1 MSSFST
7 GNAFGATAD
16 AAFSALLPQQAQSES
31 VANAVLVNGTKLYGK
46 GDYEGA
52 IKEFKTA
59 IGLAPQSKS
68 SAEAYNFIANSY
80 LKLNKPEDAIS
91 AYKASINLNPGRDDT
106 HVKLGNVYMSLK
118 RNEEA
123 ESEYKSALKL
133 NPYSTSNAYTLGQL
147 YLQSGRY
154 NEAESQFNRIIN
166 LAPRAVEGYYGLGL
180 TYSKEG
186 RHGEAIN
193 QFKEAITM
201 DSDFNYAYV
210 DLGSAYADSGNK
222 DEAQKQVDILETKD
236 PGMAAVLSAYIS
248 DVSAPKIFLANPNT
262 DSNFFLSYLS
272 SGTLLSSLNS
282 SLATP
287 NATQNFNIDFYFDKP
302 MDMDSVQNTDNWQI
316 SRASAAAP
324 DGGYNWGL
332 PIPQTEVTVFP
343 MPQSVIYDQVNN
355 KATLTFTITQNA
367 AGNGTIDPSHLVF
380 KFNGKDVKGMT
391 MDETSDEYS
400 GAAGV
405 V

>member
-1 MSSFST
+1 MDLLST
-7 GNAFGATAD
+7 GAAAD
-16 AAFSALLPQQAQSES
+16 ALFSAATLQQTQMES

-46 GDYEGA
+46 GNYEQA
-52 IKEFKTA
+52 IKEFKRA
-59 IGLAPQSKS
+59 IGLAPQSAS
-68 SAEAYNFIANSY
+68 SGDAYNFIANSY
-80 LKLNKPEDAIS
+80 LKLNRPEDAIS
-91 AYKASINLNPGRDDT
+91 AYKSSINLYPSRDDT
-106 HVKLGNVYMSLK
+106 HMKLGNVYLSMK

-123 ESEYKSALKL
+123 ENEYKSAIKL
-133 NPYSTSNAYTLGQL
+133 NPYSTSNVYTLGQL

-186 RHGEAIN
+186 RHEEAIN

-210 DLGSAYADSGNK
+210 DLGSAYADAGQN
-222 DEAQKQVDILETKD
+222 DEAQKQVSILETKD
-236 PGMAAVLSAYIS
+236 PGMAAVLSTYIS

-302 MDMDSVQNTDNWQI
+302 MDMDSVQNPLNWQI

-380 KFNGKDVKGMT
+380 KFNGKDLKGMT

>member
-1 MSSFST
+1 MSSFSI
-7 GNAFGATAD
+7 GDALGAAAD
-16 AAFSALLPQQAQSES
+16 TAFSAALPQQAQNES
-31 VANAVLVNGTKLYGK
+31 VASAVLVNGTKLYNK
-46 GDYEGA
+46 GNYEQA
-52 IKEFKTA
+52 IKEFKRA
-59 IGLAPQSKS
+59 IGLAPHSTS
-68 SAEAYNFIANSY
+68 SVDTYNFIANSY
-80 LKLNKPEDAIS
+80 LKLNRPDDAIS
-91 AYKASINLNPGRDDT
+91 AYKSSINLNPSRDDT
-106 HVKLGNVYMSLK
+106 RMKLGNVYMSLK
-118 RNEEA
+118 RYDEA
-123 ESEYKSALKL
+123 ESEYKSAIKL
-133 NPYSTSNAYTLGQL
+133 NPSSISNVYTLGQL

-166 LAPRAVEGYYGLGL
+166 IAPRAVEGYYGLGL

-186 RHGEAIN
+186 RHEDAIN

-201 DSDFNYAYV
+201 DSNFNYAYV
-210 DLGSAYADSGNK
+210 DLGSAYADSGQM
-222 DEAQKQVDILETKD
+222 DEAQKQVDILKLKD
-236 PGMAAVLSAYIS
+236 ASMAAVLSTYIS

-262 DSNFFLSYLS
+262 DTNFFLSYLS
-272 SGTLLSSLNS
+272 SGTLLSSLNI

-343 MPQSVIYDQVNN
+343 IPQSVIYDRDNN

-367 AGNGTIDPSHLVF
+367 AGDGTIDPSHLVF

>member
-1 MSSFST
+1 MSLFSI
-7 GNAFGATAD
+7 GDALGAATD
-16 AAFSALLPQQAQSES
+16 AAFSAALPQQGQNES

-46 GDYEGA
+46 GNYEEA
-52 IKEFKTA
+52 IKEFKRA
-59 IGLAPQSKS
+59 IALAPQSTS
-68 SAEAYNFIANSY
+68 STDAYNFIANSY
-80 LKLNKPEDAIS
+80 LKLNRPEDAIS

-106 HVKLGNVYMSLK
+106 HMKLGNVYMSLK

-123 ESEYKSALKL
+123 ENEYKSAIKL
-133 NPYSTSNAYTLGQL
+133 NPSSTSNVYTLGQL

-154 NEAESQFNRIIN
+154 NEAESQFNRITN

-186 RHGEAIN
+186 RHEEAIN

-201 DSDFNYAYV
+201 DSNFNYAYV

-222 DEAQKQVDILETKD
+222 DEAQKQVDILKTKD
-236 PGMAAVLSAYIS
+236 PGMAAVLSTYIS

-302 MDMDSVQNTDNWQI
+302 MDMNSVQNPANWQI
-316 SRASAAAP
+316 SRASAATP
-324 DGGYNWGL
+324 GGGYNWGL
-332 PIPQTEVTVFP
+332 PIPQTEVTVSP
-343 MPQSVIYDQVNN
+343 MPQSVIFDQANN

-405 V
+405 A